1 MTSKLATSKSASDM
15 MSKGIVSVEQNDSI
29 QAAMQIMTEHHV
41 SGVPVVDERN
51 RCMGVISTSDI
62 VSFIE
67 DDQEAMEGQIVR
79 TENWFNPETQ
89 KWEESIFSPEMLG
102 EYGLIPVSDAMTR
115 DPLTVGAA
123 MPVVDVA
130 RTMMDHGIHRVFVVD
145 DSQCL
150 QGVISALDFVQLVAE
165 G

>member
-1 MTSKLATSKSASDM
+1 MASKQATVKSASDL
-15 MSKGIVSVEQNDSI
+15 MSKGIVSVEPNDSI

-51 RCMGVISTSDI
+51 RCIGVVSTSDI

-67 DDQEAMEGQIVR
+67 EDQEAMEGQIVR

-102 EYGLIPVSDAMTR
+102 EYDSVPVSDAMTR
-115 DPLTVGAA
+115 DPLTVGPA

-130 RTMMDHGIHRVFVVD
+130 QVMVEHGIHRVFVVD
-145 DSQCL
+145 DDQCL